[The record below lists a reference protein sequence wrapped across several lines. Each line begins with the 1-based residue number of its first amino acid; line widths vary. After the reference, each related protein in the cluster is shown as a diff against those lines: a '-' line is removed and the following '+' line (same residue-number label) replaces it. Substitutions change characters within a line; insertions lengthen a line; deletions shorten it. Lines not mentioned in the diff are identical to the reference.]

1 MSELRTGQRSVWTDD
16 DSPLPPDSWGRAGSA
31 RSALPWGFTLVI
43 VLLVVGRFTLAPYL
57 TAPALQT
64 WAT

>member
-1 MSELRTGQRSVWTDD
+1 MPELRSGPRGVWADD
-16 DSPLPPDSWGRAGSA
+16 ESLSPDSWGRTGSA
-31 RSALPWGFTLVI
+31 GGTLPWGFTLVI